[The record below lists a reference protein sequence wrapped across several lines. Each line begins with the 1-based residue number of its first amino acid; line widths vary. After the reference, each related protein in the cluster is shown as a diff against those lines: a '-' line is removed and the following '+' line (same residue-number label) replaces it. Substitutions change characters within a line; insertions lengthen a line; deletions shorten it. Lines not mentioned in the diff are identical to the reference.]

1 MPATTYGVTGA
12 TGKLGRLVVDAL
24 LDRGVPAADV
34 VALVRTPAKA
44 DRLSERGVSVR
55 EADYDRPET
64 LGAAVEGVDRLLL
77 VSGDAVGQ
85 RVRQHG
91 AVLDAARTT
100 GVQQIAYT
108 SILHAD
114 TSTLPLAPEH
124 LATEQLLRE
133 SGVAYTLHRNSWYL
147 ENYTDQAAQY
157 LEQGEIRGAADG
169 ARVAA
174 APRTDYAAAAAAA
187 LVGDGHDGRTYELGG
202 PGFTFPELAEALSE
216 VTGRTVRYRDLSLEE
231 FRSGLLAAGLDEGTA
246 GYVTAREQGTAGG
259 ELDAPTEDLERLLGR
274 PATPLVP
281 ALRALLG

>member
-91 AVLDAARTT
+91 AVLDAARAT

-133 SGVAYTLHRNSWYL
+133 SGVAYTLLRNSWYL

-246 GYVTAREQGTAGG
+246 GFVTALEQGTAAG